1 MLNKM
6 TIGQK
11 QFILVLIGVV
21 ALVISSATT
30 FVSFFNTK
38 AAFRELKENQ
48 LALQEVTHSIDRDVS
63 RIKYET
69 LSSSIQNEKTKDT
82 ESTKTKLDK
91 DIKNLASLA
100 EKTGDSNLKGIAQ
113 NIEIRLRAIIKNS
126 QITNEAFLSGNKD
139 DAIDA
144 MDGFDAIAKKASS
157 ELIKL
162 EEYSKNKVNQKI
174 ADFEQNLRVYSIFL
188 AVFGVFS
195 CFMLF
200 LIGRLISVSI
210 KNSISSFESTTRNI
224 IISKDLT
231 RRIEHISKDEIGV
244 ISSLFNEF
252 LSAVENAI
260 ADAKRSSADNQLV
273 ANELGS
279 IFAVVLDRV
288 EVESKLVSESQNEA
302 KRAVGNIELSVADA
316 KEASIDVQKANE
328 TLNVS
333 SNGMSKIID
342 RLLYSSRI
350 EMEFADRL
358 KHLERSAVEA
368 KEVLSIIADIADQT
382 NLLALNAAIE
392 AARAGEHGRGFAVV
406 ADEVRKLAERTQKS
420 LATIDVTINT
430 IAQAIVEAVE
440 QMAINAQNVQSLSND
455 SSIIGVNI
463 GEASAN
469 MNVAATVVH
478 RLIDESTQNAKNLDA
493 IIAKF
498 ETLGTVSRSNANS
511 IDDSAVVV
519 ERLRNAA
526 THLSA
531 QLNSFGTRR

>member
-279 IFAVVLDRV
+279 IFSVVLDRV

>member
-302 KRAVGNIELSVADA
+302 KRAVSNIELSVADA

-342 RLLYSSRI
+342 RLLYSSRV

-440 QMAINAQNVQSLSND
+440 QMAINAQNVQSLSDD

-493 IIAKF
+493 IITKF

>member
-279 IFAVVLDRV
+279 IFSVVLDRV

-342 RLLYSSRI
+342 RLLYSSRV

>member
-302 KRAVGNIELSVADA
+302 KRAVSNIELSVADA

-342 RLLYSSRI
+342 RLLYSSRV

>member
-302 KRAVGNIELSVADA
+302 KRAVSNIELSVADA

-440 QMAINAQNVQSLSND
+440 QMAINAQNVQSLSDD